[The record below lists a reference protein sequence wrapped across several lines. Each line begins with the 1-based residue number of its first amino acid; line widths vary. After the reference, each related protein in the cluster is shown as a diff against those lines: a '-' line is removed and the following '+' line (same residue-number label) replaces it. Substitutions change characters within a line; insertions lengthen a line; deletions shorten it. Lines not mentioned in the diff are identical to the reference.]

1 MSPSASVQVT
11 VLARAVSSGVVRSP
25 SKQTGASL
33 TGLTVIDTVAGAD
46 VRVPS
51 LTVKVKLS
59 GPL

>member
-1 MSPSASVQVT
+1 MIV
-11 VLARAVSSGVVRSP
+11 
-25 SKQTGASL
+25 GASL